1 MAFVPEEKLTL
12 TDEFLDPLPVE
23 QSVVAKIIVSKLV
36 DVACTFRYAPML
48 TECIEKLKTLPFLR
62 ANLCGNKICL
72 GDTYHRYHLGVERI
86 GAPRIW

>member
-48 TECIEKLKTLPFLR
+48 TECIEKLKTLPS
-62 ANLCGNKICL
+62 AAI
-72 GDTYHRYHLGVERI
+72 RYASEIRI
-86 GAPRIW
+86 IGIIWA